1 MTHRSEN
8 IEVLIVG
15 GGAAG
20 LAAALTFGR
29 LRRQVWVCDAG
40 SPRNAPALHMHNFP
54 GFDGVPPEQWRDR
67 VHQELK
73 HYPSVHHEAVE
84 VLALT
89 PEAGGYLA
97 QLSSGQSVWAQ
108 KVLLATGVQDVLPEI
123 PGLLERWG
131 KTVVHC
137 PFCHGF
143 EFQEQ
148 RLGML
153 GQGEMALHML
163 SMLLGLSRDITV
175 FTQGPAQFTATQRQA
190 LTNQGITLVE
200 TPVVRLRGAD
210 EPLQPLE
217 LELAQGETVTRDV
230 LYLAPQFPV
239 RQRSPLVQDLGCA
252 LDPQGWVTVDDMG
265 QTSVPGVYAAGD
277 MAGMRGQSVL
287 NSAAS
292 GSMTAGRLC
301 GLLLAAQAGF
311 DHA

>member
-1 MTHRSEN
+1 MPKDVEA

-29 LRRQVWVCDAG
+29 LRRKVWVCSAG
-40 SPRNAPALHMHNFP
+40 EPRNAPARHMHNFP
-54 GFDGVPPEQWRDR
+54 GFDGVPPEQWRER
-67 VHQELK
+67 VNQELK
-73 HYPSVHHEAVE
+73 HYPSVHRETVE

-89 PEAGGYLA
+89 PESGGFRA
-97 QLSSGQSVWAQ
+97 QLSSGQSLWTQ
-108 KVLLATGVQDVLPEI
+108 KVLLTTGVQDVLPEI
-123 PGLLERWG
+123 PGLLELWG

-143 EFQEQ
+143 EFQDQ
-148 RLGML
+148 RLALL
-153 GQGEMALHML
+153 GQGDLALHML
-163 SMLLGLSRDITV
+163 AMLLGLSRDITV
-175 FTQGPAQFTATQRQA
+175 FTQGPAQFTATQRQS
-190 LTNQGITLVE
+190 LMEQGVGLIE
-200 TPVVRLRGAD
+200 TPVIRLQG
-210 EPLQPLE
+210 EGEQLQA
-217 LELAQGETVTRDV
+217 LELASGETVARDA

-239 RQRSPLVQDLGCA
+239 RQRSPLVQNLGCA
-252 LDPQGWVTVDDMG
+252 LDSQGWVTVDDMG

>member
-1 MTHRSEN
+1 MSHDLES

-40 SPRNAPALHMHNFP
+40 EPRNAPARHMHNFP
-54 GFDGVPPEQWRDR
+54 GFDGVPPAQWRER
-67 VHQELK
+67 VLQELT
-73 HYPSVHHEAVE
+73 HYPSVQHQALK

-89 PEAGGYLA
+89 PEAGGFRA
-97 QLSSGQSVWAQ
+97 QLSSGQSLWTQ

-123 PGLLERWG
+123 PGLLALWG

-143 EFQEQ
+143 EFQDQ
-148 RLGML
+148 RLALL
-153 GQGEMALHML
+153 GQGDMALHML
-163 SMLLGLSRDITV
+163 AMLLGLSRDIIV

-190 LTNQGITLVE
+190 LTVQGVSLIE
-200 TPVVRLRGAD
+200 TPVVRLQGEGDQLLA
-210 EPLQPLE
+210 
-217 LELAQGETVTRDV
+217 LELANGETVARDA
-230 LYLAPQFPV
+230 LYLAPEFPV
-239 RQRSPLVQDLGCA
+239 VQRSPLVQELGCA

-301 GLLLAAQAGF
+301 GLLLKLL
-311 DHA
+311 